1 MSEFSYQPTKKEEPI
16 VYPVD
21 ATKASLEEMGV
32 LFNALGIAMTVE
44 YAKERGLEHLLNIE
58 TAVKEAKPELK
69 MPKVK

>member
-1 MSEFSYQPTKKEEPI
+1 MSEYVLQKPEPT

-44 YAKERGLEHLLNIE
+44 YAKQKGLEHLL
-58 TAVKEAKPELK
+58 K
-69 MPKVK
+69 MEE

>member
-1 MSEFSYQPTKKEEPI
+1 MANIFDTVTPEQPV

-21 ATKASLEEMGV
+21 ATKAKSIQELGV

-58 TAVKEAKPELK
+58 E
-69 MPKVK
+69 